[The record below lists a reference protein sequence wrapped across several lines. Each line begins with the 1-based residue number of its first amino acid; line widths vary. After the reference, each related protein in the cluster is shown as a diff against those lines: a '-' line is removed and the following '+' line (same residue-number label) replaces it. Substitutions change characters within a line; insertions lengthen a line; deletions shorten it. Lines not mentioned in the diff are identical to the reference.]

1 MRQQKVPRVTYRL
14 VEERVVSDTEKNIL
28 VMDDEE
34 IVADIARQ
42 MLAYLGYNVVVVEN
56 GEQAIKDY
64 RQAYENSEPY
74 ALVILDL
81 NIPGGMGGMEAVQH
95 ILEIDATA
103 KVLVSSGYPNDPIME
118 EYDKY
123 GFCGCIAKPFDLKGL
138 EAILQEVIR

>member
-1 MRQQKVPRVTYRL
+1 
-14 VEERVVSDTEKNIL
+14 VSDTEKNIL

-56 GEQAIKDY
+56 GEQAIKGY

-138 EAILQEVIR
+138 EAILQEVIS

>member
-138 EAILQEVIR
+138 EAILQEVIS